1 MSELNKYFTS
11 DTIEILRSEINLATY
26 NPRKITDEAKRR
38 LKANIKK
45 QGIIG
50 GLIYNIPTK
59 TLVSGHQRISIL
71 DDLNKYNPETAEN
84 DYTVKV
90 EAISV
95 DLKTEKELNIW
106 FNNTSVQG
114 EFDIDALR
122 ELIPEI
128 DYKSAG
134 LTEEDLNII
143 GIDLELKTESQSNIE
158 SELEQLMQPTA
169 EKREVEKAINKEAVK
184 AEKQRIKEQAE
195 EKAQNMT
202 SYIVLN
208 FESGKNK
215 EAFLRRFGFKID
227 QQYLK
232 GEHFADMI
240 ERVE

>member
-11 DTIEILRSEINLATY
+11 ETIEILRSEINLATY
-26 NPRKITDEAKRR
+26 NPRKISEEVKRR

-45 QGIIG
+45 QGIMG
-50 GLIYNIPTK
+50 GLIYNIPTQ

-71 DDLNKYNPETAEN
+71 DDLNKYNPDTKQN

-128 DYKSAG
+128 DYKLAG
-134 LTEEDLNII
+134 LTDEDLNII
-143 GIDLELKTESQSNIE
+143 GVDLELKTESQSSIE
-158 SELEQLMQPTA
+158 NELDQLMQPTT
-169 EKREVEKAINKEAVK
+169 EKREVEKAINKESVK
-184 AEKQRIKEQAE
+184 AEKQRIKDQAE

-202 SYIVLN
+202 SYVVLN
-208 FESGKNK
+208 FENAKNK
-215 EAFLRRFGFKID
+215 EAFLRRFDFETD

-232 GEHFADMI
+232 GEHFANMI